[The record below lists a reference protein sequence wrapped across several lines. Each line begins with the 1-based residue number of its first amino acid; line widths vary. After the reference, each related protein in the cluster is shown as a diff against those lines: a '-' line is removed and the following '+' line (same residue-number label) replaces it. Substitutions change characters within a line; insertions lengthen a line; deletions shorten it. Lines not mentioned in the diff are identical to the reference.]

1 MELLH
6 GVDLEQI
13 GRFEELIDKEKF
25 LRRIYTENEIR
36 YITDHARPAEK
47 AAGMWAAKEAVSKAF
62 GRGLYGMDPREIEI
76 GHLPSGQP
84 CVILLGKAAAQYG
97 AYAIALSIS
106 HTDGLVVASCVAYRE

>member
-13 GRFEELIDKEKF
+13 GRFEELIAKEKF
-25 LRRIYTENEIR
+25 LQRIYTENEIR
-36 YITDHARPAEK
+36 YILNHVRPAEK

-62 GRGLYGMDPREIEI
+62 GRGLYGMDPREIEV

-84 CVILLGKAAAQYG
+84 CVTLLGKAAAQYG
-97 AYAIALSIS
+97 AYTLALSIS
-106 HTDGLVVASCVAYRE
+106 HTDGLVLASCVAHKE